1 MINSPF
7 IPPTLFGQPAGGTT
21 GADLDQASTCDCHRS
36 VARCSRMMTAL
47 IGQTEQVLNDA
58 HALIDQAG
66 AIDWEGQSAR
76 AFRENLIRASD
87 LADDQASS
95 LMQARQLLD
104 EETRP

>member
-7 IPPTLFGQPAGGTT
+7 TPPTFFGQSSGGPT
-21 GADLDQASTCDCHRS
+21 GANLDQASTCDCHLS
-36 VARCSRMMTAL
+36 VARCSQMMTTL
-47 IGQTEQVLNDA
+47 IDQTEQVLNDA

-66 AIDWEGQSAR
+66 AIDWEGQAAR

-95 LMQARQLLD
+95 LMRARQLLD

>member
-7 IPPTLFGQPAGGTT
+7 TPPTFFGQLSEGT
-21 GADLDQASTCDCHRS
+21 GANLDLASTCDCHRS
-36 VARCSRMMTAL
+36 VARCSQMMTAL
-47 IGQTEQVLNDA
+47 IDQTEQVLNDA
-58 HALIDQAG
+58 RALIDQAG
-66 AIDWEGQSAR
+66 AIDWEGQAAR